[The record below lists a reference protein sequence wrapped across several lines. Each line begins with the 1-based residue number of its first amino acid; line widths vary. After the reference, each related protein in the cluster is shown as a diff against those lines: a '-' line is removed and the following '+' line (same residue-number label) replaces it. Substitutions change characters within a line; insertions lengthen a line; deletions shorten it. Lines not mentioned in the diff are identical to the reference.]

1 MKILK
6 LKLYQETACYKKP
19 FATKVAETYPLPPYS
34 TAIGMFHKI
43 LQAQPGEYFPMNIS
57 IQGSYEGIFSNYQN
71 LMMYKG
77 KDKVTSMPR
86 NVHQLLDVNLIIH
99 VQAENETIDKI
110 YKNIKIQFLTVW
122 LLEETEHSKY
132 LPKNLAVIYNDR
144 IHRVILRLEAIVAI
158 FFVISLHGRGVF
170 NQGDYDVSIA
180 CRCLLHNKHTVSVE
194 NTGIDHA
201 LAFHFEN
208 ERLLVRHVLR
218 RDREVAVDVLLRE
231 NRLTG
236 CDCTDDRNID
246 HLSTK
251 HIKRFI

>member
-43 LQAQPGEYFPMNIS
+43 LQAQPGEHFPMNIS

-110 YKNIKIQFLTVW
+110 YKNIINGTETFILGRNEDIVRIDGIKILENLKEVEDPDIEESAYIPEWIDDEVDGINYRLNTTYKIQDDIRKWNKVNVKYVEKYTNKSLIG
-122 LLEETEHSKY
+122 TEI
-132 LPKNLAVIYNDR
+132 LQDEDGDNIYFYSER
-144 IHRVILRLEAIVAI
+144 I
-158 FFVISLHGRGVF
+158 
-170 NQGDYDVSIA
+170 Q
-180 CRCLLHNKHTVSVE
+180 
-194 NTGIDHA
+194 
-201 LAFHFEN
+201 N
-208 ERLLVRHVLR
+208 EL
-218 RDREVAVDVLLRE
+218 
-231 NRLTG
+231 
-236 CDCTDDRNID
+236 
-246 HLSTK
+246 
-251 HIKRFI
+251 